1 MKNHPTVITKTLM
14 QANQFMHRFLYG
26 FPMFDSVFSRHQNSI
41 GNERGSMNRRLRGVV
56 FSASILL
63 LLALQL
69 SAVVTYGEP
78 APGVL
83 HGTTLDSRGLV
94 LPRVQVTVHSVAEN
108 MDRVVV
114 SDAQGGFTVGSLQP
128 GRYELKANKEGFAT
142 SPAVYLALA
151 AGDDLRFDM
160 RLGEGPSGANSTA
173 GGSPAPA
180 TSNADV
186 SSAVAKELEEMKERI
201 EELEAK
207 LKASSAPEQPAAAV
221 PAAAA
226 PAMESSSV
234 AMGQPQGPAPAES
247 SNSAP
252 AQAPAA
258 STCCNAET
266 TTKSAPFSFDNTWEN
281 NTPRTKDTPLATK
294 YFVPEIRVDTN
305 YIESYNQPKDH
316 TMGGSTESFRNG
328 EVQLEQMSVGGDLRI
343 DNVRARVLTMAG
355 LFATTT
361 PRNDASAGVGQWNLN
376 DAYKYFSEAWG
387 GYHFNVNHGL
397 NIDYGIFVSYIGLF
411 SYYNFDNWTYQ
422 PSYVSSNTPWF
433 FNGVRIQWFPTDKLK
448 IEPWIINGWQSYA
461 KFNGHPGLGGQ
472 IKWVPREWL
481 SFVFN
486 NYGMGTDELGI
497 PGRSRIHT
505 DDSAEVR
512 YYNQPEN
519 LGLDKLAFTVT
530 GDLGCEYGGSGP
542 GTVTS
547 CWGDKNGHP
556 KQSFA
561 GWMLYNRAW
570 FHKDL
575 YAVTIGGGAMD
586 NPGRYLT
593 LLPPIN
599 GATAVSGSPY
609 FVESPGQPYK
619 AWDSTITFDYMP
631 SQFITFRFET
641 GYRYASVPYFS
652 GRGGITPPG
661 GNVGPVANNGSV
673 GTAASYIC
681 TNGTTSAVSSFSPSG
696 NGFSVDNLGGA
707 VASSCATQFGSA
719 WSAWQPDLR
728 KSQWANTIA
737 VMVKF

>member
-1 MKNHPTVITKTLM
+1 
-14 QANQFMHRFLYG
+14 
-26 FPMFDSVFSRHQNSI
+26 
-41 GNERGSMNRRLRGVV
+41 MNRRLRGVV

-78 APGVL
+78 APGIL

-94 LPRVQVTVHSVAEN
+94 LPRVQVTVHSIAEN

-114 SDAQGGFTVGSLQP
+114 SDAQGGFTIGSLQP

-142 SPAVYLALA
+142 SQAVYLALA

-160 RLGEGPSGANSTA
+160 RLGEGPSGASSTA

-180 TSNADV
+180 ASNADLT
-186 SSAVAKELEEMKERI
+186 SAVAKELEEMRQRI

-207 LKASSAPEQPAAAV
+207 LKATSAPEQPAAAA

-226 PAMESSSV
+226 PTMESSSV
-234 AMGQPQGPAPAES
+234 AMGQPQGPAPSES

-305 YIESYNQPKDH
+305 FIESYNQPKDH

-387 GYHFNVNHGL
+387 GYHFNVSHGL

-433 FNGVRIQWFPTDKLK
+433 FNGVRIQWFVTDKLK

-461 KFNGHPGLGGQ
+461 KYNGHPGLGGQ
-472 IKWVPREWL
+472 IKWVPKEWL
-481 SFVFN
+481 SLVFN

-575 YAVTIGGGAMD
+575 FAMTIGGGKMD

-652 GRGGITPPG
+652 GREGITPPG
-661 GNVGPVANNGSV
+661 GNVGPVAYNGSV

-681 TNGTTSAVSSFSPSG
+681 TNGTTSAVSSFAPSG

-707 VASSCATQFGSA
+707 VASSCSTQFGSG